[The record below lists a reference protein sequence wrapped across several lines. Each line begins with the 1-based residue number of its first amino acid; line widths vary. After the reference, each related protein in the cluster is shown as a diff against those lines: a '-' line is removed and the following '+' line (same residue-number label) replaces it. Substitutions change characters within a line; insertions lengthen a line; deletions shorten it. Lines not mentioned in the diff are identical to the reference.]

1 MRDSGQLFL
10 LIHAGLVNAGLE
22 VDAIYS
28 QLGYSADQLPLR
40 DLRTPHQLQVFF
52 WNTVEQVTGDRDIGL
67 RLCPH
72 LPPYRGEVLEYLMF
86 SSPTFGQGCERVFK
100 YLRLVSDALDVR
112 LVRGDRWARLVIRSS
127 PERAPVLRHTE
138 ICTAWEIIQFARG
151 ASEGAFRPLALR
163 LSYEARS
170 DLSRY
175 EAAFGCPVAFG
186 AEHCEIDFDP
196 ALLDL
201 PSSRSDPDLL
211 KVHEEVAEK
220 RLSRLQ
226 RQDLIERIESVIAR
240 RLELQTCELD
250 HVARELGM
258 PERRLRFELAQ
269 AGTSFTQLLADFR
282 YRLARRLLADTEESV
297 DNIVYLTG
305 FSEPSTFYRAFKR
318 WSGMTP
324 VQYRERKRRL
334 AEPTADERAPA
345 LTKALTTD

>member
-10 LIHAGLVNAGLE
+10 LIHTGLVNAGMD

-28 QLGYSADQLPLR
+28 QLGYSVDQLPLR

-52 WNTVEQVTGDRDIGL
+52 WNTVESITQDRDVGL
-67 RLCPH
+67 SLCPH

-86 SSPTFGQGCERVFK
+86 SSPTFGEGCERVFK

-112 LVRGDRWARLVIRSS
+112 LERDARSARLVIRSS
-127 PERAPVLRHTE
+127 PERAPALRHTE
-138 ICTAWEIIQFARG
+138 ICTAWEIIQFAKG
-151 ASEGAFRPLALR
+151 ASEGAFRPTALR
-163 LSYEARS
+163 LSYESRS
-170 DLSRY
+170 PTARY
-175 EAAFGCPVAFG
+175 EAVFGCPVAFE

-196 ALLDL
+196 QMLDL

-226 RQDLIERIESVIAR
+226 RQDLIDRIEAVIAR

-250 HVARELGM
+250 IVARELGM
-258 PERRLRFELAQ
+258 PERRLRFELSQ

-282 YRLARRLLADTEESV
+282 YRLARRLLADTQESV

-324 VQYRERKRRL
+324 VQYRDRKRSL
-334 AEPTADERAPA
+334 AEATPDERERAMSKDINTP
-345 LTKALTTD
+345 

>member
-10 LIHAGLVNAGLE
+10 LIHTGLVNAGLD

-40 DLRTPHQLQVFF
+40 ELRTPHQLQVFF
-52 WNTVEQVTGDRDIGL
+52 WNTVESVTGERDIGL

-112 LVRGDRWARLVIRSS
+112 LERGERLARLVIRSS
-127 PERAPVLRHTE
+127 PERAPALRHTE
-138 ICTAWEIIQFARG
+138 ICTAWEIIEFARG
-151 ASEGAFRPLALR
+151 ASEGAFKPSALR

-170 DLSRY
+170 PVARY
-175 EAAFGCPVAFG
+175 ESVFGCPVAFE
-186 AEHCEIDFDP
+186 AEHCEVDFDP

-226 RQDLIERIESVIAR
+226 RQDLIEKIEAVIAR

-250 HVARELGM
+250 SVARELGM
-258 PERRLRFELAQ
+258 PERRLRFELSQ

-282 YRLARRLLADTEESV
+282 YRLARRLLADTQESV

-324 VQYRERKRRL
+324 VQYRDRKRGL
-334 AEPTADERAPA
+334 AEATSNEREPAISKGAPRP
-345 LTKALTTD
+345 